1 MISCPGLRKHTCP
14 SPQEYLLERPEDLRL
29 DSLLLLGGWRL
40 LSAQTAEAGGIW
52 RREIRRAFGG
62 EVVEMFRA
70 PRRVEEAAC

>member
-1 MISCPGLRKHTCP
+1 M
-14 SPQEYLLERPEDLRL
+14 RL
-29 DSLLLLGGWRL
+29 DSLPLLVGCRI

-52 RREIRRAFGG
+52 SREIRRAFGG

>member
-1 MISCPGLRKHTCP
+1 M
-14 SPQEYLLERPEDLRL
+14 RL
-29 DSLLLLGGWRL
+29 DSLLLLVGWRL

-52 RREIRRAFGG
+52 SREIRRAFGG